1 MADGINIPGV
11 SDKYK
16 TNDLV
21 EALMKVERV
30 PLEREKT
37 SLENYQKQQ
46 DAWRT
51 VNQKMSS
58 LRDSVKTLYSFENP
72 FNNKLSSSSD
82 EDAVTVE
89 AGREAEYGSF
99 KIDILQPAAADRF
112 MSDEID
118 SDYKVPQGK
127 YTFTVG
133 EKTVDFTWK
142 GGKLNDFVN
151 ALNKRGGGTVKASLI
166 GVSKDKKSLLIESLK
181 TGEEN
186 RLIFENKAL
195 DLAKETGMITMVKP
209 EKSTIKIRLS
219 ELTAPS
225 ILEDGTELP
234 SVSRNNVSVKND
246 KIRVGA
252 RNGFEYKFPEEA
264 KAKPENT
271 FSFTFNAEKVAD
283 ITEKSFESVSEA
295 ENLVLPNAGSIT
307 YEGITVYN
315 NTSDS
320 TLPPPGE
327 EQTEQ
332 ISNANPV
339 STENEKLF
347 FIKDINGNETLLD
360 SKYFKTSENGEVT
373 VSFKLADFEDPE
385 SLVLR
390 NSNTGKEIV
399 LSFPVSSNEAK
410 SAGYEPNHAIT
421 RAQDAKIKYE
431 GITMTRAS
439 NDVDDI
445 VPHITLHIHDKT
457 EKQATIKIQPDTE
470 SAKNAVINF
479 VGKYNQVIAEMNILS
494 TAKPEIISELD
505 YLSKD
510 EQDEAKER
518 LGMFQG
524 DFSLTNGKSS
534 IQRIIT
540 TNYKARED
548 SEITLLSQIGVSGNA
563 SGSRSG
569 YNPAQMRG
577 YLEIDEKKL
586 DAALENN
593 LSQIKD
599 LFGFDS
605 DGDLIIDDGIAL
617 KLDKTLTS
625 WVQSG
630 GIISNKTSLLDSRIK
645 DSNKKITK
653 LETQLERKEQELK
666 QKYSSMQGT
675 LNNLEGQ
682 QTTIQNFSNQ
692 NNNKR

>member
-30 PLEREKT
+30 PLEREKA
-37 SLENYQKQQ
+37 SLETYQKQQ

-72 FNNKLSSSSD
+72 FSNKLTSSSD
-82 EDAVTVE
+82 EAAVTVE

-99 KIDILQPAAADRF
+99 KIDVIQPATADRF

-133 EKTVDFTWK
+133 EKTIDFTWK
-142 GGKLNDFVN
+142 GGKLTDFVN
-151 ALNKRGGGTVKASLI
+151 ALNKRGGETVKASLI

-181 TGEEN
+181 TGESN

-195 DLAKETGMITMVKP
+195 EFAKETGMITMVKS
-209 EKSTIKIRLS
+209 EKSTLKVRMS
-219 ELTAPS
+219 ELETPS
-225 ILEDGTELP
+225 VQEDGSGLP
-234 SVSRNNVSVKND
+234 SVSRDNVSVKND
-246 KIRVGA
+246 RIRVGA
-252 RNGFEYKFPEEA
+252 RNGFEYRFPEEA

-271 FSFTFNAEKVAD
+271 FSFTFKTEKVTD
-283 ITEKSFESVSEA
+283 ITEKNTGTVAET
-295 ENLVLPNAGSIT
+295 ENLVLPEAGSIT
-307 YEGITVYN
+307 YEGITVFN

-327 EQTEQ
+327 EQKVQTAE
-332 ISNANPV
+332 SNPV

-347 FIKDINGNETLLD
+347 FIKDINGNETLLS
-360 SKYFKTSENGEVT
+360 SKCFKTDENGETT
-373 VSFKLADFEDPE
+373 VSFKLSDFEDPE

-390 NSNTGKEIV
+390 NSNTGKEI
-399 LSFPVSSNEAK
+399 SMAFPVSTNEAK

-421 RAQDAKIKYE
+421 KAQDAKIKYE
-431 GITMTRAS
+431 GITMTRSS

-445 VPHITLHIHDKT
+445 VPHITLHIHEKT

-470 SAKNAVINF
+470 SAKDAIINF

-505 YLSKD
+505 YLTKD
-510 EQDEAKER
+510 EQEEARER

-540 TNYKARED
+540 TNYKASED
-548 SEITLLSQIGVSGNA
+548 SEITLLAQIGVSGNA

-569 YNPAQMRG
+569 YNPSQMRG

-593 LSQIKD
+593 LAQIKD

-605 DGDLIIDDGIAL
+605 DGDLIIDNGIAL

-645 DSNKKITK
+645 DSDKKITK
-653 LETQLERKEQELK
+653 LETQLDRKEQELR

-682 QTTIQNFSNQ
+682 QSTIQNFANQ